1 MFVLLY
7 AVASTFVACRNE
19 PAAPATA
26 ATTAGQT
33 QTAAGAPKDVKN
45 VKVDTK
51 VPLRPPV
58 ISKCVLGADLAMG
71 GVVEQPRTAFTS
83 KESIYV
89 SMWLNEA
96 PEGLTVSLK
105 VYDQKD
111 KTVTR
116 VQVPAG
122 GKKTVTMKVH
132 PPLKP
137 GRYRIES
144 FWGGNSVCEHDIQVR
159 K

>member
-19 PAAPATA
+19 TAAPAGTA
-26 ATTAGQT
+26 
-33 QTAAGAPKDVKN
+33 TAAGGGKTIVDPPKDVRN
-45 VKVDTK
+45 VKIDTK
-51 VPLRPPV
+51 VPLRAPV
-58 ISKCVLGADLAMG
+58 VSKCFLGSELGADGTVRELKTTF
-71 GVVEQPRTAFTS
+71 TA
-83 KESIYV
+83 KESIYL

-96 PEGLTVSLK
+96 PEGLTVSLH
-105 VYDQKD
+105 VFDD
-111 KTVTR
+111 KGEDVTR

-122 GKKTVTMKVH
+122 GKKTVTMRVH

-144 FWGGNSVCEHDIQVR
+144 SWGGNAVCEHDVQVR